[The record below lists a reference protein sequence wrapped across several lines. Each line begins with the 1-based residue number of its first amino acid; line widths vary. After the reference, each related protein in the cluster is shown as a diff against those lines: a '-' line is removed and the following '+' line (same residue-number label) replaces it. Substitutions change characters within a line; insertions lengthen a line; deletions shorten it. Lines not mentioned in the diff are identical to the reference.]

1 MRNALLCFK
10 TSHKE
15 ALLAKNVVED
25 WNIADY
31 LNHQSK
37 RFQDFKN
44 HEAVFKEEGFPT
56 SAHLIFIFLDKY
68 HS

>member
-1 MRNALLCFK
+1 
-10 TSHKE
+10 
-15 ALLAKNVVED
+15 
-25 WNIADY
+25 